1 MTQSS
6 RTIRSLFQP
15 REQPRARA
23 MALASA
29 FALLLAVSAAA
40 AAVVSGTDWGVHADA
55 DTVVILNT
63 DEDGTPR
70 ETTIWLCVSE
80 GQGYV
85 RGGSGRWVG
94 NTLRNGD
101 VGLRIA
107 DAELAVHATKLED
120 AAEIERVT
128 AAFRAKYGFGDVMAT
143 LVRGTPTIFRLA
155 AR

>member
-1 MTQSS
+1 MTHSS
-6 RTIRSLFQP
+6 RTIWSLSLAP
-15 REQPRARA
+15 ERARA

-29 FALLLAVSAAA
+29 FVLLLAVAA
-40 AAVVSGTDWGVHADA
+40 AAVVSETDWNVYAEA

-70 ETTIWLCVSE
+70 ETTIWLCVSQ